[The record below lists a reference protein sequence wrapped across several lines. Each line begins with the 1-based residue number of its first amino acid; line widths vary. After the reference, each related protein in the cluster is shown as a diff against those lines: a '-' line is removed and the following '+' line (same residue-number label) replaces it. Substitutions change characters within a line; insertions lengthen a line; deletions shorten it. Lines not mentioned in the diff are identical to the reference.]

1 MDRDAFVSRRHD
13 RETRATRSVLTA
25 FAIGALGAVAF
36 VVVYALDANTQL
48 LGTTLA
54 LSLGGIGYGL
64 VAWGHRL
71 MPGGGEYETR
81 ELMADRPEDRQKAV
95 AAFAG
100 GVRNIR
106 RRRLLGSALATA
118 LAASGVAALVPL
130 RSLGPR
136 PGDALRRTD
145 LSLAPRP
152 RLITDRGVPV
162 HRDDL
167 PTGGFVTVYPEGHP
181 GSADAQTVLI
191 RLDPTRVDLHP
202 PTRGEWVVDGHI
214 AYSKICT
221 HAGCPVGEYQV
232 EFQTLLC
239 PCHQSA
245 FQVDVGGEPNMGP
258 AVRPLPQLPLGVD
271 DDGYLIA
278 LDDYPEAVGPGWW
291 TRP

>member
-1 MDRDAFVSRRHD
+1 MSPRHD
-13 RETRATRSVLTA
+13 EQTRATRSVVTA
-25 FAIGALGAVAF
+25 FAMGTLGAVAF
-36 VVVYALDANTQL
+36 ITVYLLDANTQL
-48 LGTTLA
+48 LGLA
-54 LSLGGIGYGL
+54 LALALGGIGYGL
-64 VAWGHRL
+64 VAWGHQL
-71 MPGGGEYETR
+71 MPGGGDYETR
-81 ELMADRPEDRQKAV
+81 ELMTDAPTDKREA
-95 AAFAG
+95 AEAFASG
-100 GVRNIR
+100 LRGIR

-118 LAASGVAALVPL
+118 LGATGFAALVPL

-145 LSLAPRP
+145 LSRAPRP
-152 RLITDRGVPV
+152 RLITDRGVPI
-162 HRDDL
+162 HREDL
-167 PTGGFVTVYPEGHP
+167 PVGGFVTVYPEGHP
-181 GSADAQTVLI
+181 GSADAQTLLI
-191 RLDPTRVDLHP
+191 RLDPTQVGLRS
-202 PTRGEWVVDGHI
+202 PTRGDWVVDGHI

-245 FQVDVGGEPNMGP
+245 FQVDAGGVPNMGP
-258 AVRPLPQLPLGVD
+258 AVRPLPQLPLGLD

>member
-1 MDRDAFVSRRHD
+1 MSPRHD
-13 RETRATRSVLTA
+13 QATRATRSVVTA
-25 FAIGALGAVAF
+25 FGIGTLGAIAF
-36 VVVYALDANTQL
+36 VAVYLLDANTQL
-48 LGTTLA
+48 LGVALA
-54 LSLGGIGYGL
+54 LALGGIGYGL

-71 MPGGGEYETR
+71 MPGGEEHETR
-81 ELMADRPEDRQKAV
+81 ELMTDAPDDRQE
-95 AAFAG
+95 AAEEFAG
-100 GVRNIR
+100 GLRGIR
-106 RRRLLGSALATA
+106 RRRLLGSALASA
-118 LAASGVAALVPL
+118 LGATGLATLVPL

-145 LSLAPRP
+145 LSRAPRP
-152 RLITDRGVPV
+152 RLITGSGVPV

-167 PTGGFVTVYPEGHP
+167 PVGGFVTVYPEGHP
-181 GSADAQTVLI
+181 GSADAQTLLI
-191 RLDPTRVDLHP
+191 RLDPTQVDLRS
-202 PTRGEWVVDGHI
+202 PTRGDWVVDGHI

-245 FQVDVGGEPNMGP
+245 FQVDAGGVPNMGP
-258 AVRPLPQLPLGVD
+258 AVRPLPQLPLGLD